1 MSMDRKWLEKKFEE
15 IGSRITIRTG
25 TSRNANTPLRLNV
38 VTDRK
43 GEHFTL
49 TIDKRI
55 DEKLIEIQLL
65 DMDKSLRHMLLMLKY
80 PALVPHPNPNIG
92 IVTERLIVGHDEMHW
107 FVAGVTSSRN
117 LKQAFERLRPQAV
130 TVAMKR
136 AGVKAKNEN
145 RRKNKGFIRQG
156 EWFFVPIH
164 FEEDEHTVIHKNEPI
179 SRPRGTPHYV
189 EELVRFGGKAVYVKG
204 TQIITE
210 SQFKALGNREK
221 LGFNQRM
228 SGARVL
234 ARGKVKH
241 RDHHT
246 IELKGWHEVHLS
258 TESGSN
264 SNAFID

>member
-1 MSMDRKWLEKKFEE
+1 MDRKWLQKKFEE

-25 TSRNANTPLRLNV
+25 TTIRNSNTPLRLNV
-38 VTDRK
+38 AKDSK

-55 DEKLIEIQLL
+55 DEKIVEIQLL

-80 PALVPHPNPNIG
+80 PTIVPHPNPNIG
-92 IVTERLIVGHDEMHW
+92 FASERLIVGHDEMHW

-117 LKQAFERLRPQAV
+117 LKEAFERLRPQAV
-130 TVAMKR
+130 TIAMKN
-136 AGVKAKNEN
+136 AKVKLKNQM

-156 EWFFVPIH
+156 EWFFVPVH
-164 FEEDEHTVIHKNEPI
+164 FEEDAHTVIHKNEPI
-179 SRPRGTPHYV
+179 SRPRGTPHFV
-189 EELVRFGGKAVYVKG
+189 EELVRFGGKVVYVRG
-204 TQIITE
+204 DQILTE
-210 SQFKALGNREK
+210 SQFKK
-221 LGFNQRM
+221 LTKHEQIAFNQRM

-258 TESGSN
+258 TESGTS